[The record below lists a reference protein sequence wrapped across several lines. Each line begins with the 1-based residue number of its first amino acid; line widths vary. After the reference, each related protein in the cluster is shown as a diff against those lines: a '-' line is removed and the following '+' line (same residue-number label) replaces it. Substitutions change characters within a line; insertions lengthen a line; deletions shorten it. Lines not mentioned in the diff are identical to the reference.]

1 MISSVS
7 FLLRKV
13 GAWQKSGQVNPTGDS
28 LASRINEASLA
39 REISL
44 LDKKAMLEY
53 QDELKLAVACLKMA
67 DTFNAAQRIRRTAVE
82 TETIDA
88 LIHGVDELSE
98 VLSTSGDERLIMIQ
112 KALSDFLN
120 ELKTSEQTTS
130 KEQGNYEHSDEEVL
144 SVEPKGEERS
154 NVG

>member
-1 MISSVS
+1 MRSSVS

-13 GAWQKSGQVNPTGDS
+13 GAWQRSGQVSPTGDS
-28 LASRINEASLA
+28 LTTRINEASLA

-44 LDKKAMLEY
+44 LDKKDMLEW
-53 QDELKLAVACLKMA
+53 QSELKVAIACLKMA
-67 DTFNAAQRIRRTAVE
+67 DAFNTAKRICRTAVE
-82 TETIDA
+82 TETIDV
-88 LIHGVDELSE
+88 LIHGVDELTE

-112 KALSDFLN
+112 KNLSDFLHG
-120 ELKTSEQTTS
+120 LKTSEQTTS
-130 KEQGNYEHSDEEVL
+130 KEQGDYEHSDEEVL

>member
-1 MISSVS
+1 MKSSVS

-13 GAWQKSGQVNPTGDS
+13 GSWQKSGQVSPVGDS
-28 LASRINEASLA
+28 LATRISEASLA
-39 REISL
+39 REISI

-53 QDELKLAVACLKMA
+53 RDELRLTVACLKMA
-67 DTFNAAQRIRRTAVE
+67 DIFNTTQRIRRVAVE

-88 LIHGVDELSE
+88 LIHGVDELTE
-98 VLSTSGDERLIMIQ
+98 VISTSGDERLVMIQ
-112 KALSDFLN
+112 KSLSDFLH

-130 KEQGNYEHSDEEVL
+130 KEQGDYEHSDEEVL